1 MCIPG
6 KKTYRLIATINNPIA
21 YCHRT
26 PICAFDFKVLISHW
40 SVNLW
45 VRCTIVAA
53 SHLRQLP
60 GALKPHKRREGK
72 PEWEFLNRDINELRA
87 EKPKYEAFDLA
98 SRIYRKERTVLVFT
112 ETAEAVCAFPILG
125 LLSESHVISKRIDGR
140 FWERQ
145 ISLNTLP
152 QKTLGLWK

>member
-1 MCIPG
+1 
-6 KKTYRLIATINNPIA
+6 
-21 YCHRT
+21 
-26 PICAFDFKVLISHW
+26 
-40 SVNLW
+40 
-45 VRCTIVAA
+45 
-53 SHLRQLP
+53 
-60 GALKPHKRREGK
+60 LKPHKRREGK

-152 QKTLGLWK
+152 QKKLGLWK